1 MPQMVLI
8 FTRGEDMI
16 LTEITMKDF
25 KKGLKTTK
33 TLIVPYG
40 TVEAH
45 GTHLPL
51 STDTLII
58 YEAVKRAASRT
69 PVFVA
74 PPLHYGTCTSTGAHP
89 GTVGITPETLRRT
102 TSDIVR
108 DGHRKGLR
116 NFILISGHG
125 GGIHVSAIK
134 EAGEELTRELKGVKI
149 AALSIYDILGPEA
162 MELAETT
169 NDSHAGE
176 LETSLILHLAPGLVK
191 GRAKEEYPGLP
202 KPIIARDK
210 PKYWPGAVWGNP
222 KKATTEKG
230 KRLFNMMVER
240 IEELVKRIEKVK
252 V

>member
-1 MPQMVLI
+1 
-8 FTRGEDMI
+8 MI
-16 LTEITMKDF
+16 LTDITMKDF

-51 STDTLII
+51 STDTFII
-58 YEAVKRAASRT
+58 LEAVKRAASRV

-74 PPLHYGTCTSTGAHP
+74 PPIHYGVCTSTGAHP
-89 GTVGITPETLRRT
+89 GTVGISPETLRRT
-102 TSDIVR
+102 TADIVR
-108 DGHRKGLR
+108 DCYRKGLR
-116 NFILISGHG
+116 NFILVSGHG

-149 AALSIYDILGPEA
+149 AALSIYDILPPEA
-162 MELAETT
+162 IKLAETE

-176 LETSLILHLAPGLVK
+176 LETSLILYLAPGLVK

-210 PKYWPGAVWGNP
+210 LKYWPGAVWGNP
-222 KKATTEKG
+222 KKATRKKG
-230 KRLFNMMVER
+230 ERLFRMMVEC
-240 IEELVKRIEKVK
+240 IEELVRRIEKVK
-252 V
+252 